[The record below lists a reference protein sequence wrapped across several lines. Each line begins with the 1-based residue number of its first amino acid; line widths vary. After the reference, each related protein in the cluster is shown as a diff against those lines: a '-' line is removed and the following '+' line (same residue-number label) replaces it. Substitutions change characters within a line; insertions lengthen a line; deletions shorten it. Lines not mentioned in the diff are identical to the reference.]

1 MAGGGGG
8 MEVPQ
13 RVKRG
18 SKAHKRKKKH
28 RIGFRLD
35 MTPLVDVA
43 FLLLTF
49 FMYTTSLITPQI
61 MKMNVPKDNTEV
73 KQNEKDMYT
82 IAISGDGKVY
92 THMAQDDPS
101 EVALTALRAQAVENN
116 MIRRNKL
123 ITVFQA
129 SPEAPYGS
137 VVKVLDILNQAEGDI
152 VQKLHQDNPDE
163 KRNRKFAFI
172 KMTPE
177 DEAKLKG
184 LQK

>member
-18 SKAHKRKKKH
+18 SKARKRKKKN

-61 MKMNVPKDNTEV
+61 MKMSVPKSPEQVEV
-73 KQNEKDMYT
+73 NMNNLFTLQIGPN
-82 IAISGDGKVY
+82 GKVF
-92 THMAQDDPS
+92 TSMAQDDPVEIKMS
-101 EVALTALRAQAVENN
+101 ELKNKAVELN
-116 MIRRNKL
+116 MMRKNVL
-123 ITVFQA
+123 ITSFKA
-129 SPEAPYGS
+129 SPEAPYGTII
-137 VVKVLDILNQAEGDI
+137 KVLDILNQAEGEI
-152 VQKLHQDNPDE
+152 VRKLRQEDPNI
-163 KRNRKFAFI
+163 KRARKFAFV
-172 KMTPE
+172 KMTKEEE
-177 DEAKLKG
+177 DKLRG
-184 LQK
+184 M

>member
-18 SKAHKRKKKH
+18 SKARKRKKKS

-61 MKMNVPKDNTEV
+61 MKMSVPKSPEQVDVNMNNLLTL
-73 KQNEKDMYT
+73 QIGPN
-82 IAISGDGKVY
+82 GKVF
-92 THMAQDDPS
+92 TNMAQDDPVEIKMTELKS
-101 EVALTALRAQAVENN
+101 KAVELN
-116 MIRRNKL
+116 MMRKNAL
-123 ITVFQA
+123 ITSFKA
-129 SPEAPYGS
+129 SPDAPYGT
-137 VVKVLDILNQAEGDI
+137 VIKVLDILNQAEGEI
-152 VQKLHQDNPDE
+152 IQKLRQEDPNI
-163 KRNRKFAFI
+163 KRSRKFAFV
-172 KMTPE
+172 KMTKEEE
-177 DEAKLKG
+177 DKLRG
-184 LQK
+184 M